1 MGHDVI
7 QFESKFD
14 PICIQKFSF
23 TKKSSLIL
31 FFSLNMSLETAFRI
45 ESDMGFACQ
54 LANNKPL
61 TSQFYGS
68 KLQKTLILTKFGLQ
82 YL

>member
-1 MGHDVI
+1 
-7 QFESKFD
+7 
-14 PICIQKFSF
+14 
-23 TKKSSLIL
+23 
-31 FFSLNMSLETAFRI
+31 MSLETTFRV

-54 LANNKPL
+54 LANIKPV

-68 KLQKTLILTKFGLQ
+68 KLQKTLILTKFDLQ